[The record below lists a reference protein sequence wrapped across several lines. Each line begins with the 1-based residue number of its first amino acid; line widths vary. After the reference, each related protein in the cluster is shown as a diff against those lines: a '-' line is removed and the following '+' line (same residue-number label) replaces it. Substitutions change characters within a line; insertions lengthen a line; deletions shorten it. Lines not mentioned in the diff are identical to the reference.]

1 MSKFIRIQSTVT
13 INVTSGLSHQDVTE
27 PNQPIPNRLKVNPMW
42 TKTTVLV
49 RKGVGV
55 YPAEIKEW
63 PVVQALVKDKVF
75 TISDVATGEEPTS
88 DEKKVADEL
97 AQALAEEK
105 ARLERETAMKH
116 GTKSVG
122 NIDLGKIA
130 GK

>member
-1 MSKFIRIQSTVT
+1 MSKFIRIQSIVT

-75 TISDVATGEEPTS
+75 TISDVAAGEEPTS
-88 DEKKVADEL
+88 DETKVANEL
-97 AQALAEEK
+97 AQALVEEK
-105 ARLERETAMKH
+105 ARLERETSMKR
-116 GTKSVG
+116 GAKSVG

>member
-27 PNQPIPNRLKVNPMW
+27 PSQPIPNRLKVNPMW

-75 TISDVATGEEPTS
+75 TISDVAAGEEPTS

-97 AQALAEEK
+97 TRAIAEEK
-105 ARLERETAMKH
+105 ARLERETSMKH
-116 GTKSVG
+116 GAKSVG